1 MRADALAALNDAPV
15 TGVSAGMS
23 PLDPGPVG
31 SFIGT
36 RLAADND
43 VAGDRPTADN
53 TPLRGSEALHCSRQ
67 VAFRIIGLSPDI
79 PLDGATLL
87 VFRAGHIWH
96 DQIIQPALVE
106 RYGAEIEVMATWMP
120 HLGLSCWLDAAYLP
134 ATDDELVGRF
144 TKVAV
149 EIKSMASYGFDLA
162 TGTRTRLG
170 ESPGPKIEHVCQ
182 SALGAM
188 APNVAADASHI
199 IYASKERGVLAEWIY
214 GLDDPLP
221 HLGGSTA
228 REIGTAE
235 LTRMAGILG
244 RIENGEL
251 PRPVVPGHG
260 LVTNP
265 PARDSKGQPWN
276 CRYCAW
282 QPTCA
287 RLGTDVV
294 PLTSITV
301 RNRTPRT
308 ETENR

>member
-1 MRADALAALNDAPV
+1 MRADSIAALNNAPV
-15 TGVSAGMS
+15 TSVPMGML

-31 SFIGT
+31 EWIGQY
-36 RLAADND
+36 LADANNA
-43 VAGDRPTADN
+43 AGDRPTADN
-53 TPLRGSEALHCSRQ
+53 TPLRGSEAMHCARQ
-67 VAFRIIGLSPDI
+67 IALRILGIPPDI
-79 PLDGATLL
+79 PLDSATLL

-106 RYGAEIEVMATWMP
+106 RYGAEVEVMATWMP
-120 HLGLSCWLDAAYLP
+120 QFGLSCWLDAAYLP
-134 ATDDELVGRF
+134 KSDDELVAQY

-162 TGTRTRLG
+162 TGARTRLG
-170 ESPGPKIEHVCQ
+170 EAAGPKIEHVCQ

-188 APNVAADASHI
+188 APNVAADASHLL
-199 IYASKERGVLAEWIY
+199 YASKERGAMAEWIY
-214 GLDDPLP
+214 GLDEPLP

-228 REIGTAE
+228 REIGNTE
-235 LTRMAGILG
+235 LKRMAGILG
-244 RIENGEL
+244 RLDNGEL

-287 RLGTDVV
+287 ALGPDV
-294 PLTSITV
+294 ITISSL
-301 RNRTPRT
+301 RNRQPKT
-308 ETENR
+308 ETEN